1 MKNELTCDVLLVE
14 DDVAQCQEAASFLVR
29 SRMDVVMAHS
39 GASALRQAEICPP
52 RAALIDYNLPDMNG
66 VELAR
71 RLRAMFPNLA
81 IVMISGRIDGLP
93 QETLSAI
100 GISAFA
106 NKPVPLLALRRGLL
120 KLVGA
125 AAPLAETS
133 VEPKIKFGA
142 GFGKMS

>member
-1 MKNELTCDVLLVE
+1 MTNDMTCDVLLVE

-29 SRMDVVMAHS
+29 SRLDVVMAHN
-39 GASALRQAEICPP
+39 GASALRQAELCPP
-52 RAALIDYNLPDMNG
+52 RVALIDYNLPDMNG
-66 VELAR
+66 VELAK
-71 RLRAMFPNLA
+71 RLRAMFPQLA

-125 AAPLAETS
+125 ASAPAGNPIRSNGGL
-133 VEPKIKFGA
+133 GA
-142 GFGKMS
+142 GFGVLK